1 MFRSFLEMIRIDLGY
16 DPSHILT
23 FQVLGGPNGRG
34 AGPQQKVLKQNIVK
48 KLGAIPGVAGVTAAF
63 PFPLTGQFSPIR
75 WGLQDA
81 LADASKFKATDFEFV
96 LPGYFETMK
105 NRVLEG
111 RVFTDADNMPGR
123 TSVVIDDVLAA
134 KAFPGRSAVGQRIL
148 VRVRT
153 LEPEWVDI
161 IGVVA
166 HQRNDSPAVEGR
178 EQIYFTDEFAGNLAA
193 NRFAVRVAVDPGAV
207 AQSIRAELR
216 RIDATT
222 GMFEVTP
229 MTELVDKAGQQTR
242 FTLLLI
248 VTFASVAILLAGVG
262 LYGVLSTVVRARTAE
277 IGVRMALGA
286 APSSVF
292 RLVVGRGLRLSVI
305 GLVVGVAAAVG
316 LTRILTSMLVG
327 VKPTDPPT
335 FGLMAVLFVLLSVI
349 ACWLPARRA
358 ANLQPTDALRN
369 E

>member
-1 MFRSFLEMIRIDLGY
+1 
-16 DPSHILT
+16 
-23 FQVLGGPNGRG
+23 
-34 AGPQQKVLKQNIVK
+34 
-48 KLGAIPGVAGVTAAF
+48 
-63 PFPLTGQFSPIR
+63 
-75 WGLQDA
+75 LQDA

-111 RVFTDADNMPGR
+111 RVFTEADNMPGR

-178 EQIYFTDEFAGNLAA
+178 EQIYFTDEFAGNLGA
-193 NRFAVRVAVDPGAV
+193 NRFAVRVAGDPGAV

-242 FTLLLI
+242 FSLLLI
-248 VTFASVAILLAGVG
+248 AVFASVAILLAGVG

-286 APSSVF
+286 APAGVF
-292 RLVVGRGLRLSVI
+292 RLVVGRGLRLSLI

-316 LTRILTSMLVG
+316 LTRVLTSMLVG

-335 FGLMAVLFVLLSVI
+335 FGLMAVLFMLLSVI